1 MKKENKSYL
10 AIYVDHET
18 KDRFMKIKKQNP
30 LKNDAFV
37 SHLLD
42 LYEREQIQEKE
53 GNDNDK

>member
-30 LKNDAFV
+30 LKNTAFV

-42 LYEREQIQEKE
+42 LYEREQNQEREEK
-53 GNDNDK
+53 

>member
-10 AIYVDHET
+10 AIYVDHEI

-42 LYEREQIQEKE
+42 LYQQSQENG
-53 GNDNDK
+53 GNDNE

>member
-42 LYEREQIQEKE
+42 LYIESKKDQNGGKDHE
-53 GNDNDK
+53 

>member
-30 LKNDAFV
+30 LKNTAFV

-53 GNDNDK
+53 GKDHE

>member
-37 SHLLD
+37 LHLLD

-53 GNDNDK
+53 GNDHE

>member
-1 MKKENKSYL
+1 MRKENKSYL
-10 AIYVDHET
+10 AIYVDHEI

-42 LYEREQIQEKE
+42 LYEKEQTQENGGK
-53 GNDNDK
+53 DNE

>member
-30 LKNDAFV
+30 LKNDHFIN
-37 SHLLD
+37 HLLD

-53 GNDNDK
+53 GKDNE